1 MEAYAGVKNDRYRLW
16 IVSHV
21 MGQSA
26 VRLNPPLLSHDAC
39 MGQGGPNDVSA
50 GWPYCR
56 MLAYIVNP

>member
-26 VRLNPPLLSHDAC
+26 VRLNPPLLSHDVWV
-39 MGQGGPNDVSA
+39 GKGVRTTSRPVGRVGGC
-50 GWPYCR
+50 WC
-56 MLAYIVNP
+56 LE